1 MAKRQDGGIRLRP
14 VGARRKPQ
22 NAPAYSPA
30 GTGCPAF
37 EQAVENLYKGQN
49 EESFWTLMGALNYA
63 LEMETHVL
71 VPLRTALTVHNT
83 PAPWTAH
90 PVPTAKAKDLQLW
103 TLRNEKGRTWLP
115 MFTSAAAACA
125 DRSTSARPMADY
137 TLQDAMELALS
148 TEGIDGVV
156 LDPWSHSATLDGA
169 LLNGLLHAGHTPED
183 PGDEEADAGK
193 EAARKGNWAQAVEC
207 FEKAAELGS
216 ATGLALLADC
226 IYKGRGTR
234 TNRAEA
240 RRMWK
245 EAADSG
251 EILSHIALGDDCAA
265 RGDNGRALLYYR
277 RACAN
282 AAHMPD
288 IEYTPQVCL
297 RVAQTETR
305 YTSRKKA
312 LALAAEARQGFAI
325 KAREHEPDAEQ
336 WLAEADQLIR
346 ELTSEPPAR
355 AAAYDMESLQLD

>member
-1 MAKRQDGGIRLRP
+1 MARRTDGGVRFRP
-14 VGARRKPQ
+14 VGSSRHPRTPVR
-22 NAPAYSPA
+22 YSPG
-30 GTGCPAF
+30 GTGCPAI
-37 EQAVENLYKGQN
+37 EQAIERLYHGQN
-49 EESFWTLMGALNYA
+49 EESFWALMGALNYA
-63 LEMETHVL
+63 LELETHVL
-71 VPLRTALTVHNT
+71 VPLQTAPGTPPT
-83 PAPWTAH
+83 PAPWAEN
-90 PVPTAKAKDLQLW
+90 PVSQQKARGLALW
-103 TLRNEKGRTWLP
+103 TLKNKDRTWLP
-115 MFTSAAAACA
+115 LFTSVAAAGA
-125 DRSTSARPMADY
+125 DRSTASRPMADR
-137 TLQDAMELALS
+137 TLEQAMQLALD
-148 TEGIDGVV
+148 TPGIDGVV
-156 LDPWSHSATLDGA
+156 LDPWSNSASLDGA
-169 LLNGLLHAGHTPED
+169 LLNGLLHAGHTPEE
-183 PGDEEADAGK
+183 PGDAEADAGK
-193 EAARKGNWAQAVEC
+193 EAARKGCWEQAVEC

-216 ATGLALLADC
+216 AMGLALLADC

-234 TNRAEA
+234 TNRAKA

-251 EILSHIALGDDCAA
+251 EILSNIALGDDCAA

-277 RACAN
+277 RARAN

-346 ELTSEPPAR
+346 ELTSELPAR
-355 AAAYDMESLQLD
+355 ATAYDMESLQLD